1 MCIYLSQVTGIVF
14 VAHFGYENN
23 CSVTCLD
30 RKQLDTTN
38 NYALLLII
46 FQVRLKITYNHQVGR
61 TENSLSFLFRQL
73 AL

>member
-1 MCIYLSQVTGIVF
+1 MCFYLSQVTGIDF
-14 VAHFGYENN
+14 AAHFGCENN

-30 RKQLDTTN
+30 CKQLDTN

-46 FQVRLKITYNHQVGR
+46 FQVRLKITYNHHIGT
-61 TENSLSFLFRQL
+61 TEKSLSFLFRQL